1 MNPGLPGEDKGQCK
15 EKEVGSGLVCSRNS
29 KKASV
34 GTNDPEG

>member
-1 MNPGLPGEDKGQCK
+1 MNPGLSGEDKGQCK
-15 EKEVGSGLVCSRNS
+15 EREVGSGLVCSGNS